1 MQQKN
6 EYSTIFDC
14 IEFRVLQNMCSN
26 SAFADIKHDICAGCR
41 NPQRRKTQINV
52 FNKNEFSYMEISEDK
67 DKRFWLKIQFI

>member
-1 MQQKN
+1 MQQKY

-41 NPQRRKTQINV
+41 GKQESPEKKNSDKCVQQERV
-52 FNKNEFSYMEISEDK
+52 FLHGDF
-67 DKRFWLKIQFI
+67 RGQG